1 MESRRRSL
9 GGEARSAP
17 PHKQPAY
24 LAPVASSAQK
34 AVSPQRWFDAP
45 RESRRL
51 AEEAAWRGAS
61 LPDAPEF
68 DAPEPDAALDIVRSL
83 TGLEPFF
90 CCQNEREWARP
101 HPDAPVEEPNPRHTP
116 DIDDAPEDG
125 GVPAQP
131 DFEAED
137 WMAAQLEA
145 VEREKSVDDVGV
157 PPEIKLPPR
166 DRRAST
172 ERAGRAF
179 LGLEEPEER
188 DKAEPEDGG
197 AASSDRCA
205 RTFLGAW
212 CCLFVLAMTCFA
224 AYRVVAAGGDD
235 DDDDGGGGAATTT
248 PYASL
253 AVAYVSATFRVA
265 NMTAASFGNAE
276 ASATRDAL
284 FAALY
289 GPDGVEPLVDSS
301 LQIDDFEAVD
311 IASIDLSFVL
321 EVENPSARYDT
332 SLLLVA
338 AVRAALLNYNDELNA
353 ALEEYSELYG
363 ASAALSSAATTSAAA
378 TFASSAEDFDD
389 AFFIPLLWPTAA
401 PFSPSLPP
409 TTAPPSLRPSDAPTT
424 AKPSPAPTAAPVAGP
439 TAAPTKPAPT
449 RAPTTRPVPAPTA
462 DPTRAPT
469 KCEDDGAWFK
479 ANTPSKH
486 CDWVRQ
492 HEPRCAAVGDD
503 GRVAYEACR
512 EACGCSDAPTAAPTD
527 VLAFMDDELVFWF
540 DFDDGS
546 MTGYDQPTFDGSSNG
561 YAISET
567 YGASLNT
574 GPFNTPARFFGGE
587 HGFAMDDVVPEL
599 TGDAPRTLGAWL
611 RFDNFDGAY
620 VLEVGGGDG
629 PCENFGIATG
639 DEDGHLE
646 LAFKG
651 ACAVAVADVG
661 LEVGAWHLVL
671 LTFDGAGTWALYVDG
686 ALRDTGAAS
695 LTTAASVLT
704 IGGTTAAPFFGSV
717 DDLFCYDV
725 ALDAA
730 QVAALYATFAAVP
743 TVAPAPAP
751 TTKTRAPTRAPSP
764 AAFARV
770 DCSAETGLVFDER
783 VVDSNSDNPSYV
795 WAADMDQDAD
805 VDLLATSLHD
815 DTVAWYEN
823 DGAESFA
830 KRVIADDAEQA
841 AFAAFA
847 DFDED
852 GDLDIIAVSWGDNS
866 TRLFVNDA
874 MVFTEILVDDS
885 HAAVSVW
892 VSDMDGDG
900 DDDVIASSWT
910 MGSVVW
916 YENEA
921 GCVYTRHVVAEG
933 IAGPWSVFP
942 GDLDGDGDVDVVV
955 ATGYDYS
962 ITWFENDGAM
972 GFDRNVVDTEVV
984 QPRMVVARD
993 GDGDGD
999 VDIFAAIRGASQVAW
1014 YENDG
1019 SMAFDPHVVSEGADG
1034 AYSVIPADLDGDD
1047 DVDVLASN
1055 KYDSTVAWY
1064 ENDGA
1069 MAFAPHDV
1077 SDDAGGIRFAAMADV
1092 DRDYD
1097 LDIIGA
1103 LADRDSVVWYEN
1115 GCTGQTYASQGD
1127 DRTYWGTRLSR

>member
-1 MESRRRSL
+1 MADRWGRQSSGDAPRQKEDFMESRRRSL

-17 PHKQPAY
+17 PHQQPAY

-51 AEEAAWRGAS
+51 AEEAAWRRAAV
-61 LPDAPEF
+61 PDAPEF

-90 CCQNEREWARP
+90 CCQHEREWARP
-101 HPDAPVEEPNPRHTP
+101 HPDAPVDEPNERHTP

-137 WMAAQLEA
+137 WMAAQLEE
-145 VEREKSVDDVGV
+145 VEREKRVDDVGV

-224 AYRVVAAGGDD
+224 AYSVVAAGGG
-235 DDDDGGGGAATTT
+235 DDDDGGGGAAKTT

-311 IASIDLSFVL
+311 VASIDLSFVL
-321 EVENPSARYDT
+321 EVENPSARYNT

-338 AVRAALLNYNDELNA
+338 AVRAALLRNDELNA
-353 ALEEYSELYG
+353 ALEQYSELYG

-378 TFASSAEDFDD
+378 TFASSVEDFDD

-401 PFSPSLPP
+401 PFAPSLAP

-424 AKPSPAPTAAPVAGP
+424 AKPSPAPTTAPFAGP

-449 RAPTTRPVPAPTA
+449 RAPTTTPVPAPTA

-512 EACGCSDAPTAAPTD
+512 EACGCSNAPTAAPTD

-546 MTGYDQPTFDGSSNG
+546 MTGYDQPTFDGSANG

-611 RFDNFDGAY
+611 RFDKFDGAY

-646 LAFKG
+646 LAFTG

-661 LEVGAWHLVL
+661 LVVGAWHLVL

-725 ALDAA
+725 ALDDA
-730 QVAALYATFAAVP
+730 QVAALYATFAP
-743 TVAPAPAP
+743 
-751 TTKTRAPTRAPSP
+751 RADGRAG
-764 AAFARV
+764 AGAHDQNAG
-770 DCSAETGLVFDER
+770 ADEGA
-783 VVDSNSDNPSYV
+783 DSDI
-795 WAADMDQDAD
+795 
-805 VDLLATSLHD
+805 DLLATSLHD

-823 DGAESFA
+823 DGAERFA

-852 GDLDIIAVSWGDNS
+852 GDLDVIAVSWGDNS

-874 MVFTEILVDDS
+874 MVFTEVLVDDS

-921 GCVYTRHVVAEG
+921 GWVYTRHVVAEG

-962 ITWFENDGAM
+962 ITWYENDGAM
-972 GFDRNVVDTEVV
+972 GFERIVVDTEVV

-1019 SMAFDPHVVSEGADG
+1019 SMDFDPHVVSEGADG
-1034 AYSVIPADLDGDD
+1034 AYSVIPADLDGDG

-1055 KYDSTVAWY
+1055 KYDSTVAC
-1064 ENDGA
+1064 
-1069 MAFAPHDV
+1069 
-1077 SDDAGGIRFAAMADV
+1077 
-1092 DRDYD
+1092 
-1097 LDIIGA
+1097 
-1103 LADRDSVVWYEN
+1103 VVWYEN
-1115 GCTGQTYASQGD
+1115 ACTGQTYASMGD
-1127 DRTYWGTRLSR
+1127 DRTYWGTRISR